1 MKRRGLQNPFNW
13 RAEEQRRAWRVQKWT
28 TLPLL
33 IVMFVILAIVVI
45 VKGIGLLV
53 GVLS

>member
-1 MKRRGLQNPFNW
+1 MARRGLQNPFS
-13 RAEEQRRAWRVQKWT
+13 RRVEAQRRAWRIQKWT

-33 IVMFVILAIVVI
+33 IVMFVIIAIVVI
-45 VKGIGLLV
+45 VKGIGLLI